1 MFDRVG
7 NRPKKIYKDC
17 FFPSYFLKIN
27 TLGGNFVPLKES
39 VIQGVFF
46 KTNFFIKK
54 IWLLIE
60 ADKPNLIKKFKPGR
74 WQQRYSPKYYVHIVA
89 NANHFFFN
97 GNWKNKQIV
106 SQKHKWNIKLDWY
119 YFFCEFWWLFN
130 AYFG

>member
-74 WQQRYSPKYYVHIVA
+74 
-89 NANHFFFN
+89 
-97 GNWKNKQIV
+97 
-106 SQKHKWNIKLDWY
+106 
-119 YFFCEFWWLFN
+119 
-130 AYFG
+130 